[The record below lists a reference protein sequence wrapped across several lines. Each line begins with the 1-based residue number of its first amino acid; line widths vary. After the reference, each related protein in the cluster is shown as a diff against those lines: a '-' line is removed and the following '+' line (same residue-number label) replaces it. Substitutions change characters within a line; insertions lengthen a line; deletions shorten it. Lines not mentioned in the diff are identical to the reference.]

1 MEEIQPTVPAM
12 FDTLISVSCQYCIQN
27 IFPSVLDNVLADSV
41 LSGAVALSDL
51 GSEDQYLSHP
61 S

>member
-1 MEEIQPTVPAM
+1 MEETQLTVPTT
-12 FDTLISVSCQYCIQN
+12 FDIFVSVSCQYYIQN

-51 GSEDQYLSHP
+51 GS
-61 S
+61 